1 MAGDEV
7 VLTSSITAQ
16 RGTRVEL
23 QLSGRSDPTGKWRHR
38 LAFYHLPLAVVSGVA
53 VILLAGLS
61 PFSSGR
67 LSIPGL
73 VDATGYVA
81 LALLALTL
89 LIGPANLLL
98 RRRNPVS
105 TYFRRDVGTCTAIV
119 SVVHVVVAFRVPGGG
134 IFSFLDFFI
143 VGGKPLLGS
152 FGLGNWTGLAALVLV
167 VGLLVISTDRSIREL
182 RARRWKNLQRLT
194 YALFALVVLHAL
206 FYGVFLRTTSPVTLP
221 LIFIVIAVLVG
232 QAVGV
237 WLWRRRYSRGL
248 VRPA

>member
-1 MAGDEV
+1 VAGDEV
-7 VLTSSITAQ
+7 VLTSSMTAQ

-23 QLSGRSDPTGKWRHR
+23 RLSGRSDPTGKWRHR
-38 LAFYHLPLAVVSGVA
+38 LVFYHLPLAVVSGV
-53 VILLAGLS
+53 VIILFAGLS
-61 PFSSGR
+61 PLNNGR
-67 LSIPGL
+67 LSIARL

-105 TYFRRDVGTCTAIV
+105 TYFRRDVGTWTAIV
-119 SVVHVVVAFRVPGGG
+119 SVVHVVVAFRLPGGG

-194 YALFALVVLHAL
+194 YALFGLVVLHAF
-206 FYGVFLRTTSPVTLP
+206 FYGAFLRATSPLTLP
-221 LIFIVIAVLVG
+221 
-232 QAVGV
+232 
-237 WLWRRRYSRGL
+237 SSS
-248 VRPA
+248 